1 MFWRRNVKPSNGE
14 RAKHMLKRLFGESAA
29 RRAATGLYG
38 IAVDQA
44 RAPVL
49 YTDYAV
55 PDTVDGRFDMIALH
69 VFLLMRRLKAGD
81 AKGAEVAQALYDAMF
96 DDMDRSLREMGAGD
110 LGVGRRV
117 KSMAQAFSGRL
128 AAYDA
133 GLDGADGEL
142 PAALARNVFRGGD
155 VPDEALAALARYVR
169 AQSAALD
176 TQPIEAVIGGHAA
189 FDGNQT
195 AP

>member
-1 MFWRRNVKPSNGE
+1 
-14 RAKHMLKRLFGESAA
+14 MLKRLFGESVA

-38 IAVDQA
+38 TAVDQA
-44 RAPVL
+44 RSPFF
-49 YTDYAV
+49 YTDHAV

-81 AKGAEVAQALYDAMF
+81 DGAAEVAQALYDVMF

-133 GLDGADGEL
+133 GLDGADDEL
-142 PAALARNVFRGGD
+142 RAALARNVFRGAQA
-155 VPDEALAALARYVR
+155 PDEALAALARYLR
-169 AQSAALD
+169 TQAASLD
-176 TQPIEAVIGGHAA
+176 AQPIKAVIGGHAA